1 MAQLSTSLSD
11 ALAQMNVGKE
21 ELSEEYSALLNS
33 YSLLLK
39 SMNLLL
45 IRMEEG
51 KQTEM
56 QIRHKEAAMKNDL
69 HFLKNMALGVSI
81 NRHC

>member
-1 MAQLSTSLSD
+1 MAQLSAGLSD
-11 ALAQMNVGKE
+11 ALTKMNIGKE

-45 IRMEEG
+45 LKLEDG
-51 KQTEM
+51 KQSEM
-56 QIRHKEAAMKNDL
+56 QIHHKNAELKSGIYI
-69 HFLKNMALGVSI
+69 LKNMAVGLSLDKP
-81 NRHC
+81 C